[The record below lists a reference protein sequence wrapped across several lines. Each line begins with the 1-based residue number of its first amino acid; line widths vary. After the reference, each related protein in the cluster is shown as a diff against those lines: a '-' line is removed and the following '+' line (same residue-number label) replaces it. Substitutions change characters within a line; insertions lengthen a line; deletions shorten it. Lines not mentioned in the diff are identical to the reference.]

1 MEFENTVS
9 VLRLMKE
16 DHEMYE
22 ISRILE
28 DGVGHISLT
37 KMVNGEDQD
46 PINGIR
52 YGIYCLQKK
61 RQ

>member
-1 MEFENTVS
+1 
-9 VLRLMKE
+9 MKE

-28 DGVGHISLT
+28 DRIGHISLT